1 MARRCTPTAL
11 MFVCFLTTVLVGLRA
26 VGVAAAGGGSNAGSE
41 TLGRAVELVA
51 LMREK
56 IAECAGT
63 NPDSL
68 VPLFVL
74 GAGAAAV
81 AAFTLYLLGLYFDR
95 DPFLFK
101 GGKMGKLEAQSIYT
115 ANKKRC

>member
-1 MARRCTPTAL
+1 
-11 MFVCFLTTVLVGLRA
+11 MFAPISFDRSTGLRA
-26 VGVAAAGGGSNAGSE
+26 VGVAATGGGSNAGSRV
-41 TLGRAVELVA
+41 LDGALKLVA

-63 NPDSL
+63 DPESL

-95 DPFLFK
+95 DPFLFN
-101 GGKMGKLEAQSIYT
+101 GGKMGKLEAQSVYT
-115 ANKKRC
+115 NKKRC